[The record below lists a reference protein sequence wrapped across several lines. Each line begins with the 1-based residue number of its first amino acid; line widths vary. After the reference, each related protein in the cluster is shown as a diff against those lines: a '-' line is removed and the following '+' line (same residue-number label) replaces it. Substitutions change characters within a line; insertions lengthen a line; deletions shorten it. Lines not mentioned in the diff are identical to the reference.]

1 MIVEINKTTLIKE
14 EDIQSKKNDTFKS
27 KIQEEKR
34 LNEKYI
40 EKLLNEM
47 NNVVTTLNIVKREN
61 TKNQIKWRWKTF
73 KDYFIFKI

>member
-61 TKNQIKWRWKTF
+61 TKNQIK
-73 KDYFIFKI
+73 